1 MSTKA
6 LQTAAEVYK
15 TRQLLSPASRPGWDG
30 VMNSD
35 GYAARSSKRL
45 AASTSSG
52 PRPARHLVSPN
63 ELIALFNRS
72 VSGQSEAR
80 LELKVWREIQ
90 FLVADFCGGGAV
102 HIPPLAFHAIASVT
116 QGSVEICRKG
126 ADAPGA
132 SVTVHEGQT
141 IIEAG
146 ATPFNYVWQ
155 MPHRTYW
162 ACISPELVRR
172 LAEQSG
178 IPDAERLEIRSS
190 LEAADPVCGHLLK
203 VLAEEARIG
212 AHATQPL
219 IVESVA
225 NALAGR
231 LLTRFCA
238 SRYGTCSALGALGAC
253 SFRRVYSYME
263 ANLGVRIYLDNLA
276 RVAGVSRHHFARQ
289 FRLRTGE
296 SPMGLLLRLRIE
308 RAKTLLEQNGSTM
321 SEVAATLGFGDQTH
335 FTRQF
340 RRLVGITPTEYRNQS
355 QLR

>member
-1 MSTKA
+1 
-6 LQTAAEVYK
+6 L
-15 TRQLLSPASRPGWDG
+15 RSPDS
-30 VMNSD
+30 
-35 GYAARSSKRL
+35 AR
-45 AASTSSG
+45 ASTSSRR
-52 PRPARHLVSPN
+52 RPARHLVSPN

-72 VSGQSEAR
+72 VSRQSEAR
-80 LELKVWREIQ
+80 LELKVWPDIQ

-102 HIPPLAFHAIASVT
+102 RVPRLAFHAIALVT
-116 QGSVEICRKG
+116 RGSVEICRG
-126 ADAPGA
+126 AEAASGA
-132 SVTVHEGQT
+132 GVTVQEGQT

-146 ATPFNYVWQ
+146 AASFDYVWQ
-155 MPHRTYW
+155 IPHQTYW

-219 IVESVA
+219 IVESLA
-225 NALAGR
+225 NALVGR

-238 SRYGTCSALGALGAC
+238 SRYGTRSALGALGAC

-276 RVAGVSRHHFARQ
+276 RVAGVSRYHFARQ

-308 RAKTLLEQNGSTM
+308 RAKTLLEQNGSMM

-340 RRLVGITPTEYRNQS
+340 RRLVGVTPTEYRNQS
-355 QLR
+355 KRAI